1 MIIHWGI
8 EKNQDKYNFAKKYI
22 SIVGKGKLKKFKEM
36 ETFEHVVQVPF
47 SKLKQDNF
55 HLKGNWAK
63 KFFNNKKP
71 IILELGC
78 GKGEYTV
85 AQAEKNPDFNYI
97 GVDIKGARL
106 FTGAKQALHKKLKN
120 VAYLRTNIEIIEQF
134 FGADEIAEI
143 WLTFPDPQMK
153 KTRKRLTSTT
163 FLNKYKNFLKQEGII
178 HLKTDSNFQYIYTH
192 TLVHLNKFNVL
203 AETDNL
209 YGSDILTET
218 LQIKTFYEKQW
229 LARGIKI
236 KYISFKIS
244 DKVFL
249 EPDIEIERDEYRS
262 FGRSAR
268 DTLLKKPNNSN
279 PK

>member
-1 MIIHWGI
+1 V
-8 EKNQDKYNFAKKYI
+8 
-22 SIVGKGKLKKFKEM
+22 SKGKLKKFQEM

-47 SKLKQDNF
+47 KELKHEDF

-63 KFFNNKKP
+63 KFFKNRNP

-85 AQAEKNPDFNYI
+85 ALAERNPEYNFI

-106 FTGAKQALHKKLKN
+106 YTGAKKALQNALQN
-120 VAYLRTNIEIIEQF
+120 VGFLRTNIDIIEQF
-134 FGADEIAEI
+134 FGEDEISEI

-163 FLNKYKNFLKQEGII
+163 FLNKYKHFLQKDGII
-178 HLKTDSNFQYIYTH
+178 HLKTDSNFQYRYTL
-192 TLVHLNKFNVL
+192 TLVNLNKFKVL

-209 YGSDILTET
+209 YDSEFLTET

-229 LARGIKI
+229 LALGITI
-236 KYISFKIS
+236 KYISFKLS
-244 DKVFL
+244 DKSFV
-249 EPDIEIERDEYRS
+249 EPDVKIERDEYRS
-262 FGRSAR
+262 FGRSAG
-268 DTLLKKPNNSN
+268 DIH
-279 PK
+279 